1 MYEVYDLNQDTFVSR
16 EEIFGLLKD
25 CLPNRGGAADDDPEE
40 GIKDLIE
47 ILMKKLV
54 KPRNKYTL

>member
-1 MYEVYDLNQDTFVSR
+1 MYEVYDLNQDTMVSR

-47 ILMKKLV
+47 ILMKKLAS
-54 KPRNKYTL
+54 